1 LSGEARWRYIGF
13 RRISTGSGSAGARMA
28 GDGVMYEHVTRGV
41 VVRARP
47 EYREDQSSPTN
58 SRFVWAYTIE
68 IVNRGA
74 ETVRLLERYWR
85 IMDSSGHVEEV
96 RGAGVVGE
104 QPELE
109 PGQAFRYTSGAPL
122 DTPSGVMQGAYKM
135 QTASGETFEAMIP
148 AFSLDS
154 PHEPASRRPN

>member
-1 LSGEARWRYIGF
+1 MTGE
-13 RRISTGSGSAGARMA
+13 SLT
-28 GDGVMYEHVTRGV
+28 YEQETRGV
-41 VVRARP
+41 VVRASP
-47 EYREDQSSPTN
+47 EYREDQSSPQN
-58 SRFVWAYTIE
+58 GRFVWAYTIE
-68 IVNRGA
+68 IVNHG
-74 ETVRLLERYWR
+74 EEVVRLLERYWR

-104 QPELE
+104 QPELA

-122 DTPSGVMQGAYKM
+122 DTPSGVMLGAYTM
-135 QTASGETFEAMIP
+135 QTASGERFEAKIP

>member
-1 LSGEARWRYIGF
+1 MSSETA
-13 RRISTGSGSAGARMA
+13 T
-28 GDGVMYEHVTRGV
+28 YEQETRGV

-47 EYREDQSSPTN
+47 EYREDQSSPQHG
-58 SRFVWAYTIE
+58 RFVWAYTIE
-68 IVNRGA
+68 IVNRG
-74 ETVRLLERYWR
+74 EEPVRLLERYWR

-96 RGAGVVGE
+96 RGPGVVGE
-104 QPELE
+104 QPELL

-122 DTPSGVMQGAYKM
+122 DTPSGVMLGTYLM
-135 QTASGETFEAMIP
+135 QTASGDTFDAVIP